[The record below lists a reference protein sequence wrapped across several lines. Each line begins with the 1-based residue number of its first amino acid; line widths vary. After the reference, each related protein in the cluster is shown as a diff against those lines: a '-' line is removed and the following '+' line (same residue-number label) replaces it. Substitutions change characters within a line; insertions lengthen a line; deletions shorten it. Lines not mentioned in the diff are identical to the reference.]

1 MKEFN
6 KITSKQLAEK
16 GVQALA
22 DRPNAHGQYGQGGMS
37 PQQLKIWFDKLATFL
52 AGKINELY
60 GAMSG
65 EDAAYYVRLAL
76 DDYEVGSLGDLVES
90 MLSGDF
96 AGRILQVF
104 PSANSFEK
112 VTLQKY
118 IYDIAQKMSTFSEI
132 CEESAKGEVDRK
144 NAEEVRKN
152 NELTRIHSEIIR
164 QTEETSRVTNELE
177 RISAE
182 NSRKR
187 DETERKETVGKVDN
201 ALNEILKV
209 QQLLL
214 SGDAELIA
222 KEEVIRAINETLLIA
237 DDLETDDPYKAL
249 SAAQGVFLK
258 SLVDSATKTVSGWY
272 NGTDSKIL
280 ELVFPFVPKFVF
292 IAGMYNYDRDE
303 DSRTVGRDFGIIL
316 PQESFMLR
324 QSGGNTDIKHTSESA
339 PYILFDGTTVTLD
352 ASKIVTTD
360 YSIIF
365 NRFSYAGSYTSSPA
379 TRESAYGYRYFAI
392 G

>member
-144 NAEEVRKN
+144 TAEEVRKN
-152 NELTRIHSEIIR
+152 NEITRIQSEIIR

-209 QQLLL
+209 QQLFL
-214 SGDAELIA
+214 SGNAELVA
-222 KEEVIRAINETLLIA
+222 KEEVIKAINENMLIA
-237 DDLETDDPYKAL
+237 NDLETDDPYKAL
-249 SAAQGVFLK
+249 SAAQGVALYNMLIYGEF
-258 SLVDSATKTVSGWY
+258 ARIETGYY
-272 NGTDSKIL
+272 NGTGIGNVELLLSYRPKVIL
-280 ELVFPFVPKFVF
+280 
-292 IAGMYNYDRDE
+292 
-303 DSRTVGRDFGIIL
+303 IL
-316 PQESFMLR
+316 
-324 QSGGNTDIKHTSESA
+324 GNIRYPDTNNI
-339 PYILFDGTTVTLD
+339 
-352 ASKIVTTD
+352 
-360 YSIIF
+360 
-365 NRFSYAGSYTSSPA
+365 TSSVIERSWHLVLPEYEMYVSNGSVVKTDDIA
-379 TRESAYGYRYFAI
+379 INGTDVEFPCANKKSYYRYNPPEGGSTQTHVDTAEDGYGYWYYAFE
-392 G
+392 